1 MRVLG
6 FARKPKSGQVL
17 RCERKVLQY
26 SAGAQHCIFLS
37 KIKYQCFQTPGLKT
51 EVLTILSSALSGIQ
65 ILRPG

>member
-37 KIKYQCFQTPGLKT
+37 KIN
-51 EVLTILSSALSGIQ
+51 ISAFKLQ
-65 ILRPG
+65 ALELRS